1 MNRPTLLILDDDT
14 MLLDNLGRALGRSYR
29 VLLADTAGE
38 AFRLLASEPVDLV
51 LSDHHMPEM
60 TGLEF
65 LKQVS
70 IRHPDALRILFS
82 AEPDAAMAIGAINQ
96 GDVFRILV
104 KPVSLAELEVVL
116 HLAVE
121 KLQIERENR
130 ILRSLVGGQP
140 QLEAEF
146 ERQLARLW
154 AGTTI
159 PRAAPASPGA
169 AH

>member
-38 AFRLLASEPVDLV
+38 AFRLLDGERVDLV

-70 IRHPDALRILFS
+70 IRYPEALRLLFS
-82 AEPDAAMAIGAINQ
+82 AQPDAAMAIGAINQ

-104 KPVSLAELEVVL
+104 KPVSLAELEVAL

-130 ILRSLVGGQP
+130 ILRTLIGGHP
-140 QLEAEF
+140 QLAREF
-146 ERQLARLW
+146 ECQQARLW
-154 AGTTI
+154 AGAA
-159 PRAAPASPGA
+159 PARAAPAAPDA
-169 AH
+169 LR